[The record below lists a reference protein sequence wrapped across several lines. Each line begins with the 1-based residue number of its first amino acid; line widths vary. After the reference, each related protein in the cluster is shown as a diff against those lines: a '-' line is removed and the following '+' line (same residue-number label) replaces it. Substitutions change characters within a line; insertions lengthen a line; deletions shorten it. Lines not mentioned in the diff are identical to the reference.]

1 MHRKHFKVLL
11 IVVLF
16 SLFISLPA
24 WSQIEDNLKRYTG
37 SNAEG
42 YMKPIVNGLAAN
54 MNRGWYQSAKIP
66 TMGLRLRVGLVA
78 MIAPIPDDDK
88 TFTATTE
95 GSFNPAQ
102 EAQASTVVGSE
113 EAVMVTG
120 TGGSVYAFPGGLNM
134 NATAFAVP
142 QVTVGLMGSEAIV
155 RFFKADL
162 GDSDLGSLQV
172 LGLGIRHSI
181 SQYLFMFPIDISA
194 GFFWQ
199 DISVDEDLLKMNAIH
214 YGVQASKGFGLLT
227 LYGGLGF
234 DSGSA
239 KLKYNFQDVNTNTQ
253 LPVEMDINGDSG
265 MEITA
270 GLGLNM
276 ALLHLTAD
284 ATFGNRTAFA
294 LGLALGL

>member
-1 MHRKHFKVLL
+1 MHRKQFKVLL
-11 IVVLF
+11 IVILF

-42 YMKPIVNGLAAN
+42 YMKPIVNGLSAN

-66 TMGLRLRVGLVA
+66 VMGLRFRVGLVA

-88 TFTATTE
+88 TFSATTE
-95 GSFNPAQ
+95 GSFNPSQ
-102 EAQASTVVGSE
+102 QAQASTVVGSE
-113 EAVMVTG
+113 EAVLVTG
-120 TGGSVYAFPGGLNM
+120 SGGSVYAFPGGLNM

-142 QVTVGLMGSEAIV
+142 QVTVGIMGSEAIV
-155 RFFKADL
+155 RYFKADM
-162 GDSDLGSLQV
+162 GDSDIGSLQV
-172 LGLGIRHSI
+172 LGLGVRHSI
-181 SQYLFMFPIDISA
+181 SQYLFMFPVDISA

-199 DISVDEDLLKMNAIH
+199 DIAVDEDLIKMNTIH
-214 YGVQASKGFGLLT
+214 YGLQASKGFGILT
-227 LYGGLGF
+227 LYGGVGF

-239 KLKYNFQDVNTNTQ
+239 SLKYNFEDANTGAQ
-253 LPVEMDINGDSG
+253 VPIELDIDGDSG

-270 GLGLNM
+270 GLGLNI
-276 ALLHLTAD
+276 ALLHLTTD